1 MTLSLDIRQA
11 TFSDIPD
18 MHRIRV
24 AVRENA
30 LIDLS
35 RVTFSDYEQMIA
47 SRGCGW
53 VCEIDGVM
61 RGFSF
66 ADLSEKS
73 IWALFI
79 MPEFE
84 GLGIGKLLHD
94 HAVQW
99 LFSHQVEA
107 IWLTTAPQ
115 TRAEKFYLFQGWYL
129 IGDEPNGD
137 RRLQLDRNNY
147 KIEAKVSPTDS

>member
-1 MTLSLDIRQA
+1 MALSLDIRQA
-11 TFSDIPD
+11 NFSDIPD
-18 MHRIRV
+18 MHRIRL
-24 AVRENA
+24 AVRENI
-30 LIDLS
+30 LVDVS

-53 VCEIDGVM
+53 VCETDGII

-79 MPEFE
+79 TPEFE
-84 GLGIGKLLHD
+84 GLGIGKLLHH

-99 LFSHQVEA
+99 LFNHEVET

-115 TRAEKFYLFQGWYL
+115 TRAERFYLCQGWSL
-129 IGDEPNGD
+129 AGDEPNGD
-137 RRLQLDRNNY
+137 RRLKLDRFNY
-147 KIEAKVSPTDS
+147 KIAG